1 MHALMCELG
10 YTTMA
15 INNFFVIVVDSGEK
29 ANGMR
34 KTGVLL
40 RAAPLDSDQ

>member
-1 MHALMCELG
+1 MYVVTFRLG

-15 INNFFVIVVDSGEK
+15 INNFVIVFEESEEK

-34 KTGVLL
+34 NTGVLL
-40 RAAPLDSDQ
+40 KATPLGSLQ